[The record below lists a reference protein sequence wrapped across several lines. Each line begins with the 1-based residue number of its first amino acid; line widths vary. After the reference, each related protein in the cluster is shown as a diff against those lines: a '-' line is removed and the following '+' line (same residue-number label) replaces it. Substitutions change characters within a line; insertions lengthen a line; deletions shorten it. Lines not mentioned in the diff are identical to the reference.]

1 MKKLLLITVLCLQT
15 ALHGSVAAQDK
26 APLTTGKE
34 GRVLARMPYQAA
46 ADNPVSNPIPKPQP
60 AGGIRV
66 ITVGGTGWP
75 KKIDGP
81 RGVSAFR
88 DPFEVA
94 IDANGDAIISEHWNH
109 DVRKISGQ
117 TYVASTVASRIR
129 NATGLDIDRF
139 GNIYVSR
146 YYGAGCRGGDIMR
159 IAPSGQ
165 RKIIQKG
172 FFRPTSVCV
181 DKKGTLWV
189 ADTPK
194 SKIIRIQPDGT
205 RKTWNGVCASH
216 IALGPDGSLYFAD
229 YWKSCV
235 RRITPKGTVEI
246 VAGMLDR
253 KGQRDGAAS
262 QALFQGLYGI
272 AVSPQGTIFV
282 TDGHAIRKISPEGK
296 VSTVAGHPDESGNID
311 GSAAE
316 ARFLKPCGLAFDSNG
331 DLWVTCRK
339 GYVRLVLN
347 AEEATSGNDD
357 PEESPE
363 LGLVSLLWSVSF
375 ISGAGVSS
383 LGIFSWLKG

>member
-1 MKKLLLITVLCLQT
+1 
-15 ALHGSVAAQDK
+15 
-26 APLTTGKE
+26 
-34 GRVLARMPYQAA
+34 
-46 ADNPVSNPIPKPQP
+46 
-60 AGGIRV
+60 
-66 ITVGGTGWP
+66 
-75 KKIDGP
+75 
-81 RGVSAFR
+81 
-88 DPFEVA
+88 
-94 IDANGDAIISEHWNH
+94 
-109 DVRKISGQ
+109 
-117 TYVASTVASRIR
+117 
-129 NATGLDIDRF
+129 
-139 GNIYVSR
+139 
-146 YYGAGCRGGDIMR
+146 MR

-194 SKIIRIQPDGT
+194 DKIIRIQPDGT
-205 RKTWNGVCASH
+205 RKIWDDVHASH
-216 IALGPDGSLYFAD
+216 IALGPDGSLYCAD
-229 YWKSCV
+229 YGKSCV

-246 VAGMLDR
+246 VAGMLGR
-253 KGQRDGAAS
+253 KGQRDGAAA

-282 TDGHAIRKISPEGK
+282 TDGHAIRKISPEGM
-296 VSTVAGHPDESGNID
+296 VSTVAGDPDESGNID

-357 PEESPE
+357 SEEGEE
-363 LGLVSLLWSVSF
+363 LGLVSLLLSVSF

-383 LGIFSWLKG
+383 WGIFSWLKG